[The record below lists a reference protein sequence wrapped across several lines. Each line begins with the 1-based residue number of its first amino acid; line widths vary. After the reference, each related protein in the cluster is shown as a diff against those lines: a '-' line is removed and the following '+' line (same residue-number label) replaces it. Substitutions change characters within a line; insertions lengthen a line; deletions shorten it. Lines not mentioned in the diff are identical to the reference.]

1 MKYEKRDEVLEHF
14 LREMRQQLGNH
25 LKQVI
30 LFGSKAR
37 GDDVPYSDY
46 DCLAILDEVSP
57 GIKDLIDEIV
67 GEILY
72 QHGAVVSVL
81 PVAEKKYHQQ
91 TYNPLLMNVRREGI
105 VL

>member
-91 TYNPLLMNVRREGI
+91 D
-105 VL
+105 

>member
-37 GDDVPYSDY
+37 GDDVPYSDK
-46 DCLAILDEVSP
+46 ETTP
-57 GIKDLIDEIV
+57 
-67 GEILY
+67 
-72 QHGAVVSVL
+72 
-81 PVAEKKYHQQ
+81 
-91 TYNPLLMNVRREGI
+91 
-105 VL
+105 